1 MAKAKKSVKAINPS
15 SRVYIKGLAVVIAI
29 ISLFILGRWLTDADQ
44 EVQKTVKVV
53 RLKNAIGV
61 SEIITENSLEPYN
74 MYLGEFKQYGTFEI
88 DGETKRAIVL
98 WDERDQV
105 VGNYASYYLREK
117 TVLFWDSLVTSKEN
131 RNPYLYK
138 MDNKELL
145 KFEADAGLFGEIL
158 IPGDIIN
165 VRATYKETDFN
176 LPPEELILLTDSY
189 EAPTVTVS
197 DMLFNEIVVVDM
209 LNGGGES
216 IFDVFY
222 DLMSKPEVEQEKIIT
237 STSFKDSITPKS
249 FLFSLTAE
257 EIEKYTLI
265 KAKSP
270 DYTITILP
278 RTDSIILEYLADI
291 AEKVKSLE
299 SDIVE

>member
-1 MAKAKKSVKAINPS
+1 
-15 SRVYIKGLAVVIAI
+15 
-29 ISLFILGRWLTDADQ
+29 
-44 EVQKTVKVV
+44 
-53 RLKNAIGV
+53 
-61 SEIITENSLEPYN
+61 
-74 MYLGEFKQYGTFEI
+74 
-88 DGETKRAIVL
+88 
-98 WDERDQV
+98 
-105 VGNYASYYLREK
+105 
-117 TVLFWDSLVTSKEN
+117 
-131 RNPYLYK
+131 
-138 MDNKELL
+138 
-145 KFEADAGLFGEIL
+145 
-158 IPGDIIN
+158 
-165 VRATYKETDFN
+165 
-176 LPPEELILLTDSY
+176 
-189 EAPTVTVS
+189 
-197 DMLFNEIVVVDM
+197 MLFNEIVVVDM

-291 AEKVKSLE
+291 AEKVKGLE